1 MAYIWC
7 SVRDYKV
14 LVDTLHGD
22 EMAHG
27 TWNMEHGTWNMEHGT
42 WNMESTSNHESRC
55 PVTQKQNKTIH
66 RSSNQTFS
74 VSNQAGFRS
83 LVLVVCD
90 GYEVGSKE
98 VKAET
103 NKDGIA

>member
-1 MAYIWC
+1 ME
-7 SVRDYKV
+7 
-14 LVDTLHGD
+14 HG
-22 EMAHG
+22 A
-27 TWNMEHGTWNMEHGT
+27 WNMEHGTWSMFHAP